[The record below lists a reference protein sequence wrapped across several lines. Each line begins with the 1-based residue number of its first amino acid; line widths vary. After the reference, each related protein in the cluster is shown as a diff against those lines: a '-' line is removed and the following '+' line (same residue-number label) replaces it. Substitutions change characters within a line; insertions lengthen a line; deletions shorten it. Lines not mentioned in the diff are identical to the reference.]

1 MEDAKESINA
11 LEQLLVGALL
21 SPEAQAQYERG
32 AIAHETLKPLA
43 EAVQRLSE
51 RYVSRQEP
59 LPLSAA
65 EATAYALYYTPVN
78 AAKIRHLLMRSCAGT
93 STPARILDYGCGP
106 GTASLIASYLFEAP
120 TITAVDNAP
129 AMRDIA
135 ARLLRARALETPLTW
150 EVSTTFVGQF
160 DLIIAANMLN
170 ELPLNDGMALLTTLV
185 GALAPG
191 GRLLT
196 LEPALLETTR
206 IHMGLR
212 DAVLQRFPDLAVVFP
227 CTHREPC
234 PMLRHDRDEWCHA
247 PLPWHTPRLVRQ
259 IDALTGFNKHRPK
272 YSAFVF
278 SRGAAPPPGIRILRA
293 AEKSPKGATALACGP
308 SVYGALTLLKRHKSD
323 ENRPFQKV
331 EVFDRVTIDPP
342 PEHGFIGADATVAI
356 IERTGE

>member
-1 MEDAKESINA
+1 MEDAKKSIDA

-43 EAVQRLSE
+43 EAVRRLSE
-51 RYVSRQEP
+51 RYLSRHEIP
-59 LPLSAA
+59 PLSPA

-78 AAKIRHLLMRSCAGT
+78 GAKIRHLLMRSCADT
-93 STPARILDYGCGP
+93 PTPARILDYGCGP
-106 GTASLIASYLFEAP
+106 GTASLVASYLFDAP
-120 TITAVDNAP
+120 TITAIDNAP
-129 AMRDIA
+129 AMRELA
-135 ARLLRARALETPLTW
+135 TRLLRARALETPLTW

-170 ELPLNDGMALLTTLV
+170 ELPLTEGIALLTTLV
-185 GALAPG
+185 DALAPG

-206 IHMGLR
+206 AHMGLR
-212 DAVLQRFPDLAVVFP
+212 DAVLKRFPDLAVVFP

-234 PMLRHDRDEWCHA
+234 PMLQQDCDEWCHA
-247 PLPWHTPRLVRQ
+247 PLPWHTPQLVRQ
-259 IDALTGFNKHRPK
+259 IDTLTGFNKHRPK

-293 AEKSPKGATALACGP
+293 AEKSPKGVTALVCGP
-308 SVYGALTLLKRHKSD
+308 SVYGPLTLLKRHKND
-323 ENRPFQKV
+323 ENRLFQKV
-331 EVFDRVTIDPP
+331 EAFDRITIDPP
-342 PEHGFIGADATVAI
+342 PEHGFIGAEATVAI
-356 IERTGE
+356 IERTTE